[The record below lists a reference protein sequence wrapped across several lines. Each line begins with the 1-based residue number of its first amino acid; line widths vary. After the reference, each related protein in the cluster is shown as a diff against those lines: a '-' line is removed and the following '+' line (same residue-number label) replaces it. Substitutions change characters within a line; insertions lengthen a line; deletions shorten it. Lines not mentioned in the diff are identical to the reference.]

1 MIIIIIYQSSFIKL
15 VLTVQFCVFCLGM
28 LWDNRSTN
36 HQQSRNQQS
45 NLLHEDRCFTRV
57 DQTCLNW
64 ECSRVYHLDWW
75 VTSSQKVRVSVRK
88 IRRVRAAD
96 RICDEGR
103 QVRWAVVFTAVHSAF
118 SIAYTNRI
126 RPIPH
131 HGDKKADKNDQLT
144 KNQLRSQ
151 GLSSDRE
158 TLGTRLTEVEVNGFH

>member
-1 MIIIIIYQSSFIKL
+1 MIIIMIIIIIYQSSFIKL

-57 DQTCLNW
+57 DQACLNW

-103 QVRWAVVFTAVHSAF
+103 QVRWAVVFSAGLSVF

-126 RPIPH
+126 RPIPR
-131 HGDKKADKNDQLT
+131 HGDKKAGKKWWTN
-144 KNQLRSQ
+144 
-151 GLSSDRE
+151 
-158 TLGTRLTEVEVNGFH
+158 